1 MATEFVTSGDGTRI
15 AYERSGAGPVL
26 VLVDGAAMHRAF
38 GTSRGLARLL
48 ADAFTVVTY
57 DRRGRGESGDTPP
70 WSPVREVEDLMAVI
84 RAAMT
89 RAATSG
95 REDGA
100 DGGVAVHTLSSGAV
114 LALHAVAAGAP
125 IRSLSLFEPPIDLNA
140 APDAD
145 TMDVEAVALLVRAG
159 RRREAVQA
167 FQAGIG
173 MPAEM
178 IAGQPPEVLDA
189 LDAVAPTLVYDLAL
203 TRAGCVPPGVLAA
216 VRIPVLVLSSDTGSG
231 PLGGWAAA
239 LAAALPAAQHRTL
252 PGSWHGVPEDLLAGA
267 IRDAANHGRPAAR
280 P

>member
-1 MATEFVTSGDGTRI
+1 MATEFVTSDDGTRI
-15 AYERSGAGPVL
+15 AFERSGAGPVL

-70 WSPVREVEDLMAVI
+70 WAPAREVADLTAVI
-84 RAAMT
+84 

-95 REDGA
+95 RDEDGA

-125 IRSLSLFEPPIDLNA
+125 IRSMSLFEPPIDPHA
-140 APDAD
+140 DPAAD
-145 TMDVEAVALLVRAG
+145 TVDIEAVARLVRDG

-203 TRAGCVPPGVLAA
+203 TRAGSMPPEVLAA
-216 VRIPVLVLSSDTGSG
+216 VRIPALVLSSDTGSG

-239 LAAALPAAQHRTL
+239 LAAALPAARHQTL

-267 IRDAANHGRPAAR
+267 IRDAANRDHPAAH